1 MFKGH
6 LDITRNQFCNCLQ
19 RHYIEA
25 SKQSPDSPTRTLG
38 RSEFLFLFQKKLG
51 KNFDDPNTI
60 ITQKDFDN
68 FWNWFG
74 PVLQKIRYCK
84 FLLPMWN
91 QGLVWGIIDKPEAEK
106 QLKNFGAG
114 TFLLRFSERQP
125 GALAIAYKQ
134 SKQQCRHYLVKNTD
148 TTGQGRSLPNFIRDS
163 FSLLQFLRVS
173 DVGSERS
180 VSVIDKHQGLLKI
193 GNKRKKVE
201 SDVCNYDDELIDL
214 DMGYLSI

>member
-1 MFKGH
+1 
-6 LDITRNQFCNCLQ
+6 LADQNFCS
-19 RHYIEA
+19 Y
-25 SKQSPDSPTRTLG
+25 SK
-38 RSEFLFLFQKKLG
+38 KKLG
-51 KNFDDPNTI
+51 KDFDTNTI

-91 QGLVWGIIDKPEAEK
+91 QGLVWGIIDKHEAEK
-106 QLKNFGAG
+106 QLKNFGVG

-134 SKQQCRHYLVKNTD
+134 SKSQCRHYLVKNTD
-148 TTGQGRSLPNFIRDS
+148 ITGQGRSLPNFIRES

-173 DVGSERS
+173 DFGSERS

-214 DMGYLSI
+214 ERLSI